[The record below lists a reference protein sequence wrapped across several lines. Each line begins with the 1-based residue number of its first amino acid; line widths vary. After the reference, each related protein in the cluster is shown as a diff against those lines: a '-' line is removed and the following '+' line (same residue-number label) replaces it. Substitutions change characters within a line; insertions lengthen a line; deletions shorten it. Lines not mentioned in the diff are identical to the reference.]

1 MDKLITEDILK
12 QIRLINYERSKTL
25 FEQSVAGAPNHG
37 VIDMRTNAE
46 VEADRIADKK
56 YLENRKKMIELEKK
70 IVQNCDSLI
79 KSKPGSESEKK
90 AKKIFL
96 ILKNQVDSNGTKEQI
111 ILDAVKLIDSAQTY
125 MMLMVYI
132 YGCYPQSYGMTIL
145 QFIQGQ
151 EFSLGANDPG
161 GVMRNSHMFI
171 PQEIQYQFNDYWLI
185 EMEKILKKF
194 NPDESYQKE
203 YVQPDDT
210 EWEVVGKAY
219 LPPYTRE
226 VAHLLIPF
234 LSLIMAIVPGTQG
247 GSVTLMILLRE
258 WVFRSAIMFGLES
271 VDAAIYKWGDKND
284 YAAGLSLI
292 FAFAGPL
299 DNALS
304 GLIKL
309 YGATLLQKVG
319 SISKGLLTY
328 EYGMEGAMILT
339 KGELELLANV
349 TMYAKRYTKLTRLGL
364 ARQVTKR
371 IIANSS
377 SNVVL
382 KYILKL
388 MKFGM
393 VTTKFTTRLGLTIGG
408 GFYTWDAI
416 AKSLGICNTLPLALI
431 ESDWLI
437 LKAVAKTGKYLQ
449 PFTSPCDQAAVSD
462 KLNAIRTD
470 NDLFIDL
477 LETAKKEN
485 KTYSTT
491 YGYYNINVLIAQY
504 VFYAA
509 DLVDKL
515 NTSIYSLKNNILTIN
530 NSENIKNVSLYNV
543 MGKLI
548 KTINNNNNSK
558 VLTYDFGN
566 LKSVVIMKFT
576 MFDNTIETGKL
587 FVGAGLSETYNFKI
601 LGKPEWGVFD
611 KPTEKLVNIYQKQ
624 NGLSVD
630 GKIGPETLSKLIS
643 DLKSKKYGKIEN
655 LNNEDFDKIRVAE
668 VKAVYDEY
676 LKQKDKLLL
685 DEKIVLDALEKD
697 KANRDKLA
705 DEASD
710 AITNADEMSTEEYE
724 EIFGVYK
731 LPK

>member
-1 MDKLITEDILK
+1 MEKILNEELLK

-25 FEQSVAGAPNHG
+25 FEQSVYTGPKLFPPS
-37 VIDMRTNAE
+37 INANQD
-46 VEADRIADKK
+46 ADLE
-56 YLENRKKMIELEKK
+56 YLENKMK

-111 ILDAVKLIDSAQTY
+111 ILDALKLIDSAQTY

-132 YGCYPQSYGMTIL
+132 YGCYPESYGMTIL
-145 QFIQGQ
+145 QFIQAQ
-151 EFSLGANDPG
+151 EFSLGSS
-161 GVMRNSHMFI
+161 NSSLRHLPMGI
-171 PQEIQYQFNDYWLI
+171 AIGQKIQWEFNDSWL
-185 EMEKILKKF
+185 EAYQKILQKF
-194 NPDESYQKE
+194 NSEEKYEKESFDA
-203 YVQPDDT
+203 DDNS
-210 EWEVVGKAY
+210 VNIGMKLV
-219 LPPYTRE
+219 LPPYARE
-226 VAHLLIPF
+226 VAHIVIPILSIVISLIP
-234 LSLIMAIVPGTQG
+234 GGQG
-247 GSVTLMILLRE
+247 VGAWLLR
-258 WVFRSAIMFGLES
+258 SSIMFGVEA

-284 YAAGLSLI
+284 YAAGLALL

-299 DNALS
+299 DN
-304 GLIKL
+304 GLNLLVKN
-309 YGATLLQKVG
+309 YGATLLKKIALNSIDRVG
-319 SISKGLLTY
+319 AVS
-328 EYGMEGAMILT
+328 LT
-339 KGELELLANV
+339 KGELELLANITV
-349 TMYAKRYTKLTRLGL
+349 YSAKYTKLTKIGL
-364 ARQVTKR
+364 ARQFTKQ
-371 IIANSS
+371 IITKASKSS
-377 SNVVL
+377 VIL
-382 KYILKL
+382 AFILKL
-388 MKFGM
+388 SKYGLL
-393 VTTKFTTRLGLTIGG
+393 TTKFMGRMGLLIGG
-408 GFYTWDAI
+408 TFYTWDAI
-416 AKSLGICNTLPLALI
+416 AKSLGICNTLPLSLA

-437 LKAVAKTGKYLQ
+437 LKAVAKTGKYIQ
-449 PFTSPCDQAAVSD
+449 PFTTPCDQEAAYN
-462 KLNAIRTD
+462 KLKTIRTD
-470 NDLFIDL
+470 DDLFIDL

-530 NSENIKNVSLYNV
+530 NSEIIKNVSMYNV

-576 MFDNTIETGKL
+576 MFDNTIETGQL
-587 FVGAGLSETYNFKI
+587 LVGAGLSEAHNFKI

-630 GKIGPETLSKLIS
+630 GKIGPETLSKLIL
-643 DLKSKKYGKIEN
+643 DLKMFRYGKIEN

-710 AITNADEMSTEEYE
+710 AITNANNMSNEEFVEMFSRYD
-724 EIFGVYK
+724 

>member
-12 QIRLINYERSKTL
+12 QIILMKYDRSKTL
-25 FEQSVAGAPNHG
+25 LEQSVIGAPNKG
-37 VIDMRTNAE
+37 VYDGRTNAQI
-46 VEADRIADKK
+46 EADRIADKK
-56 YLENRKKMIELEKK
+56 YLENRRKMIELEKK

-96 ILKNQVDSNGTKEQI
+96 ILKNQIDSNGTKEQI
-111 ILDAVKLIDSAQTY
+111 ILDALKLIDSAQTY

-132 YGCYPQSYGMTIL
+132 YGCYPQNYGMTIL
-145 QFIQGQ
+145 QFIQSQ

-161 GVMRNSHMFI
+161 GVMRKSQYWLG
-171 PQEIQYQFNDYWLI
+171 QEIQYQFNDYWLM
-185 EMEKILKKF
+185 EYEKILEKF
-194 NPDESYQKE
+194 NPDEYYQKE
-203 YVQPDDT
+203 YFQSDDT
-210 EWEVVGKAY
+210 DWEIVGKAA

-226 VAHLLIPF
+226 VAHLLIPL

-284 YAAGLSLI
+284 YTAGLSLI

-382 KYILKL
+382 KYVLKL

-416 AKSLGICNTLPLALI
+416 AKNLGICNTLPLALI

-437 LKAVAKTGKYLQ
+437 LKALAKTGKYIQ
-449 PFTSPCDQAAVSD
+449 PFTTPCDQEAAYN
-462 KLNAIRTD
+462 KLKTIRTD
-470 NDLFIDL
+470 EDLFIDL

-509 DLVDKL
+509 GLVDQTV
-515 NTSIYSLKNNILTIN
+515 TSIYSLKNNILTIN
-530 NSENIKNVSLYNV
+530 NSEIIKNVSMYTSL
-543 MGKLI
+543 GKLI

-601 LGKPEWGVFD
+601 LGKPKWGVFD
-611 KPTEKLVNIYQKQ
+611 KPTERLVNIYQKQ

-643 DLKSKKYGKIEN
+643 DLKTKRYGKIEN

-676 LKQKDKLLL
+676 LKQKDKLLI
-685 DEKIVLDALEKD
+685 DEKMVLDALEKD
-697 KANRDKLA
+697 KANRAKLA
-705 DEASD
+705 DDAAD

>member
-1 MDKLITEDILK
+1 MEKILNEELLK

-25 FEQSVAGAPNHG
+25 FEQSVYTGPKLFPPS
-37 VIDMRTNAE
+37 INANQD
-46 VEADRIADKK
+46 ADLE
-56 YLENRKKMIELEKK
+56 YLENKMK

-111 ILDAVKLIDSAQTY
+111 ILDALKLIDSAQTY

-132 YGCYPQSYGMTIL
+132 YGCYPESYGMTIL
-145 QFIQGQ
+145 QFIQAQ
-151 EFSLGANDPG
+151 EFSLGSS
-161 GVMRNSHMFI
+161 NSSLRHLPMGI
-171 PQEIQYQFNDYWLI
+171 AIGQKIQWEFNDSWL
-185 EMEKILKKF
+185 EAYQKILQKF
-194 NPDESYQKE
+194 NSEEKYEKESFDA
-203 YVQPDDT
+203 DDNS
-210 EWEVVGKAY
+210 VNIGMKLV
-219 LPPYTRE
+219 LPPYARE
-226 VAHLLIPF
+226 VAHIVIPILSIVISLIP
-234 LSLIMAIVPGTQG
+234 GGQG
-247 GSVTLMILLRE
+247 VGAWLLR
-258 WVFRSAIMFGLES
+258 SSIMFGVEA

-284 YAAGLSLI
+284 YAAGLALL

-299 DNALS
+299 DN
-304 GLIKL
+304 GLNLLVKN
-309 YGATLLQKVG
+309 YGATLLKKIALNSIDRVG
-319 SISKGLLTY
+319 AVS
-328 EYGMEGAMILT
+328 LT
-339 KGELELLANV
+339 KGELELLANITV
-349 TMYAKRYTKLTRLGL
+349 YSAKYTKLTKIGL
-364 ARQVTKR
+364 ARQFTKQ
-371 IIANSS
+371 IITKASKSS
-377 SNVVL
+377 VIL
-382 KYILKL
+382 AFILKL
-388 MKFGM
+388 SKYGLL
-393 VTTKFTTRLGLTIGG
+393 TTKFMGRMGLLIGG
-408 GFYTWDAI
+408 TFYTWDAI
-416 AKSLGICNTLPLALI
+416 AKSLGICNTLPLSLA

-437 LKAVAKTGKYLQ
+437 LKAVAKTGKYIQ
-449 PFTSPCDQAAVSD
+449 PFTTPCDQEAAYN
-462 KLNAIRTD
+462 KLKTIRTD
-470 NDLFIDL
+470 DDLFIDL

-530 NSENIKNVSLYNV
+530 NSEIIKNVSMYNV

-576 MFDNTIETGKL
+576 MFDNTIETGQL
-587 FVGAGLSETYNFKI
+587 LVGAGLSEAHNFKI

-630 GKIGPETLSKLIS
+630 GKIGPETLSKLIL
-643 DLKSKKYGKIEN
+643 DLKMFRYGKIEN

-710 AITNADEMSTEEYE
+710 AITNADNMSNEEFVEMFSRYD
-724 EIFGVYK
+724 

>member
-1 MDKLITEDILK
+1 MEKILNEELLK

-25 FEQSVAGAPNHG
+25 FEQSVYTGPKLFPPS
-37 VIDMRTNAE
+37 INANQD
-46 VEADRIADKK
+46 ADLE
-56 YLENRKKMIELEKK
+56 YLENKMK

-132 YGCYPQSYGMTIL
+132 YGCYPESYGMTIL
-145 QFIQGQ
+145 QFIQAQ
-151 EFSLGANDPG
+151 EFSLGSS
-161 GVMRNSHMFI
+161 NSSLRHLPMGI
-171 PQEIQYQFNDYWLI
+171 AIGQKIQWEFNDSWL
-185 EMEKILKKF
+185 EAYQKILQKF
-194 NPDESYQKE
+194 NSEEKYEKESFDA
-203 YVQPDDT
+203 DDNS
-210 EWEVVGKAY
+210 VNIGMKLV
-219 LPPYTRE
+219 LPPYARE
-226 VAHLLIPF
+226 VAHIVIPILSIVISLIP
-234 LSLIMAIVPGTQG
+234 GGQG
-247 GSVTLMILLRE
+247 VGAWLLR
-258 WVFRSAIMFGLES
+258 SSIMFGVEA

-284 YAAGLSLI
+284 YAAGLALL

-299 DNALS
+299 DN
-304 GLIKL
+304 GLNLLVKN
-309 YGATLLQKVG
+309 YGATLLKKIALNSIDRVG
-319 SISKGLLTY
+319 AVS
-328 EYGMEGAMILT
+328 LT
-339 KGELELLANV
+339 KGELELLANITV
-349 TMYAKRYTKLTRLGL
+349 YSAKYTKLTKIGL
-364 ARQVTKR
+364 ARQFTKQ
-371 IIANSS
+371 IITKASKSS
-377 SNVVL
+377 VIL
-382 KYILKL
+382 AFILKL
-388 MKFGM
+388 SKYGLL
-393 VTTKFTTRLGLTIGG
+393 TTKFMGRMGLLIGG
-408 GFYTWDAI
+408 TFYTWDAI
-416 AKSLGICNTLPLALI
+416 AKSLGICNTLPLSLA

-437 LKAVAKTGKYLQ
+437 LKAVAKTGKYIQ
-449 PFTSPCDQAAVSD
+449 PFTTPCDQEAAYN
-462 KLNAIRTD
+462 KLKTIRTD
-470 NDLFIDL
+470 DDLFIDL

-530 NSENIKNVSLYNV
+530 NSEIIKNVSMYNV

-576 MFDNTIETGKL
+576 MFDNTIETGQL
-587 FVGAGLSETYNFKI
+587 LVGAGLSEAHNFKI

-630 GKIGPETLSKLIS
+630 GKIGPETLSKLIL
-643 DLKSKKYGKIEN
+643 DLKMFRYGKIEN

-710 AITNADEMSTEEYE
+710 AITNADNMSNEEFVEMFSRYD
-724 EIFGVYK
+724 

>member
-25 FEQSVAGAPNHG
+25 SEQSVIGAPNQG
-37 VIDMRTNAE
+37 TIRYRTDAEIQANMDAEELQRNID
-46 VEADRIADKK
+46 K
-56 YLENRKKMIELEKK
+56 
-70 IVQNCDSLI
+70 NCNSLI
-79 KSKPGSESEKK
+79 KSTPRNESEKTG
-90 AKKIFL
+90 KKIFL
-96 ILKNQVDSNGTKEQI
+96 ILKNQIDSSGTKEQI
-111 ILDAVKLIDSAQTY
+111 ILDALKLIDSQQTY
-125 MMLMVYI
+125 IMLMIYI
-132 YGCYPQSYGMTIL
+132 YGCYPQNYGMTVL
-145 QFIQGQ
+145 QFIQSQ
-151 EFSLGANDPG
+151 EFSLGSF
-161 GVMRNSHMFI
+161 NSSLRHLPMGMAI
-171 PQEIQYQFNDYWLI
+171 GQKIQWEFNDSWL
-185 EMEKILKKF
+185 EKYQKILQKF
-194 NPDESYQKE
+194 NSEEKYEKESFDA
-203 YVQPDDT
+203 DDNS
-210 EWEVVGKAY
+210 VNIGMKLV
-219 LPPYTRE
+219 LPPYARE
-226 VAHLLIPF
+226 VAHIVIPILSIVISLIP
-234 LSLIMAIVPGTQG
+234 GGQG
-247 GSVTLMILLRE
+247 VGSWLLR
-258 WVFRSAIMFGLES
+258 SSIMFGVEA
-271 VDAAIYKWGDKND
+271 VDAAIYKWGDEND
-284 YAAGLSLI
+284 YAAGLALL

-299 DNALS
+299 DN
-304 GLIKL
+304 GLNLLVKN
-309 YGATLLQKVG
+309 YGATLLKKIALNSIDRVG
-319 SISKGLLTY
+319 AVS
-328 EYGMEGAMILT
+328 LT
-339 KGELELLANV
+339 KGELELLANITV
-349 TMYAKRYTKLTRLGL
+349 YSAKYTKLTKIGL
-364 ARQVTKR
+364 ARQFTKQ
-371 IIANSS
+371 IITKASKSS
-377 SNVVL
+377 VIL
-382 KYILKL
+382 AFILKL
-388 MKFGM
+388 SKYGLL
-393 VTTKFTTRLGLTIGG
+393 TTKFMGRMGLLIGG
-408 GFYTWDAI
+408 TFYTWDAI
-416 AKSLGICNTLPLALI
+416 AKHLGICNTMPLNALTQT
-431 ESDWLI
+431 DWLI
-437 LKAVAKTGKYLQ
+437 LKAVGKAGKYIQ

-624 NGLSVD
+624 NGLRSVD

-643 DLKSKKYGKIEN
+643 DLKAKKYGVIKN
-655 LNNEDFDKIRVAE
+655 LNNENFDKIRVAE

-676 LKQKDKLLL
+676 LKQKDKLLI

-697 KANRDKLA
+697 KANRGKLA
-705 DEASD
+705 DDVSD
-710 AITNADEMSTEEYE
+710 ALENADNMSNEEFVEM
-724 EIFGVYK
+724 FGKYD